1 MSVPKTSA
9 QNITSISPAIR
20 AGFEDWT
27 PALVK
32 QEIDALKDKPGAML
46 PILHAIQDR
55 FGYIPE
61 ATVPIIAEAMRQTR
75 AEVHGIIS
83 FYHHFRTHPVG
94 AHVIH
99 ICRAEACQ
107 SMGSRQLESH
117 IKSRLGADYHQT
129 SRDNEFTVEPV
140 YCLGNCA
147 CAPSIRIGDD
157 IHGRMSP
164 DKFDRLADRLTTS
177 TLELK

>member
-1 MSVPKTSA
+1 M
-9 QNITSISPAIR
+9 

-55 FGYIPE
+55 FGYVPE
-61 ATVPIIAEAMRQTR
+61 ATVPIIAESMRQTR

-99 ICRAEACQ
+99 VCRAEACQ
-107 SMGSRQLESH
+107 AMGGRQLEAH
-117 IKSRLGADYHQT
+117 IKTRLGAGYHDT
-129 SRDNEFTVEPV
+129 SRDNEFTLEPV

-147 CAPSIRIGDD
+147 CAPSIRIDD
-157 IHGRMSP
+157 KIHGRMSAA
-164 DKFDRLADRLTTS
+164 KFDRLADRLTTS